1 ECRNRTIITI
11 DGETARD
18 FDDAV
23 EVRALP
29 NGNFLLGVHIAD
41 VAHYV
46 TENSALDREAF
57 ERGTSVYFPGRA
69 VPMLPERLS
78 NGICSLNPRV
88 DRLTFSVDIEID
100 PRGRF
105 VNHRIYKAVIKTAAR
120 MTYTDVNAIL
130 MEGREPA
137 LLAAFERIL

>member
-1 ECRNRTIITI
+1 
-11 DGETARD
+11 
-18 FDDAV
+18 AV

-29 NGNFLLGVHIAD
+29 SGNFLLGVHIAD

-46 TENSALDREAF
+46 TEGSALDGEAF

-78 NGICSLNPRV
+78 NGICSLNPRL

-100 PRGRF
+100 KRGRF
-105 VNHRIYKAVIKTAAR
+105 VNHRIYKSVIRTVAR
-120 MTYTDVNAIL
+120 MTYTEVNAIL
-130 MEGREPA
+130 TNVAPPPSAATADPNAAERGGATFAAEG
-137 LLAAFERIL
+137 